1 MSRNKAKIKFRKV
14 RQAFRK
20 DLRAKCDEDPAFRT
34 ACILAYRS
42 FAHFHHITKMWNLMI
57 RHPAYREEY
66 NQFGGEMLAGGESA
80 WTTLYSASPE
90 LFKKY
95 QYKFPECYAMGDML
109 GAALASQYAAK
120 KAA

>member
-1 MSRNKAKIKFRKV
+1 MSKNEAKNKYRKV

-20 DLRAKCDEDPAFRT
+20 DLREKCDADPAFRT

-42 FAHFHHITKMWNLMI
+42 SAHHRHITKMWSLMI
-57 RHPAYREEY
+57 NHPAYREEY
-66 NQFGGEMLAGGESA
+66 DQFGGKMLTGGESA

-95 QYKFPECYAMGDML
+95 QYMFPENYAMGDML
-109 GAALASQYAAK
+109 GAALASQYAARK
-120 KAA
+120 VA